1 MCQFCEGV
9 TLEGGK
15 TSHYSLT
22 FSLILPLALSDNC
35 CVSSGETSV
44 ELCFFCS
51 NMHLVY
57 IYIYTW
63 NANDPCFG
71 WKRPCFGGFNPQNRG
86 QTGSRYIYIYI
97 YPCPYSYTTFKNHN
111 RKSTGKKILTHHCK
125 GGRRGG
131 KKGQLRGGA
140 P

>member
-1 MCQFCEGV
+1 MCLFCEGV

-57 IYIYTW
+57 IYMCI
-63 NANDPCFG
+63 C
-71 WKRPCFGGFNPQNRG
+71 
-86 QTGSRYIYIYI
+86 IYIYI
-97 YPCPYSYTTFKNHN
+97 YQCPYSYTTFKNHQPQ
-111 RKSTGKKILTHHCK
+111 KSTGKKILTDHCK
-125 GGRRGG
+125 GGRRGWE
-131 KKGQLRGGA
+131 KGTA
-140 P
+140 PRRCTLSCSYIKRHTAWRIQIQ